1 MNPDQGPLN
10 FVPPDADQ
18 SLGLQV
24 APLVDIVF
32 LLICFF
38 TFTSQLI
45 QIQKDA
51 SVTLPLMK
59 SPQAEQEVPADFT
72 VNLRPDGALT
82 VDGRPMSPAALGPVL
97 AGHMQQ
103 ARAAGQRVRVVIRAD
118 HRQKF
123 ARLDEILEVCRRT
136 GLAEVIFRAR
146 GEE

>member
-1 MNPDQGPLN
+1 MNPDEGPLN
-10 FVPPDADQ
+10 FVPPDADR
-18 SLGLQV
+18 SLGIPV

-51 SVTLPLMK
+51 TVALPLMK

-97 AGHMQQ
+97 AGHVQQ
-103 ARAAGQRVRVVIRAD
+103 ARAAGQRARVVIRAD
-118 HRQKF
+118 LRQ
-123 ARLDEILEVCRRT
+123 
-136 GLAEVIFRAR
+136 
-146 GEE
+146 